1 MELSESLYRFSEIT
15 VPEATCTGYER
26 GANCMLPLIQC
37 MDDEEKRKL
46 DVVFQKEFE
55 KLNLLLSNNGFS
67 TCKDLGK
74 TSFRSLSYNYD
85 KNEEEEDEYSEYQD
99 LNYYEDP
106 NYRLVS
112 SLVKAEAP
120 HFLPTA
126 SPHELYQLE
135 KTQEHET
142 VFQNHH
148 KTVSKILI

>member
-1 MELSESLYRFSEIT
+1 
-15 VPEATCTGYER
+15 
-26 GANCMLPLIQC
+26 MLPLIQC
-37 MDDEEKRKL
+37 MDNEEKKKL

-67 TCKDLGK
+67 TCEDLGK
-74 TSFRSLSYNYD
+74 TSFRSLRYDYD
-85 KNEEEEDEYSEYQD
+85 KNEDERDDYSDYQD

-120 HFLPTA
+120 HFLPTV
-126 SPHELYQLE
+126 SPPELYQLG
-135 KTQEHET
+135 KGQEHET
-142 VFQNHH
+142 VFQHHH

>member
-1 MELSESLYRFSEIT
+1 
-15 VPEATCTGYER
+15 
-26 GANCMLPLIQC
+26 
-37 MDDEEKRKL
+37 MDDDEKKKL
-46 DVVFQKEFE
+46 DVVFKKEFE

-67 TCKDLGK
+67 TCEDLGK

-85 KNEEEEDEYSEYQD
+85 KNDKEEDEYSEYQD

-112 SLVKAEAP
+112 SLVKSEAP
-120 HFLPTA
+120 HLVPTV
-126 SPHELYQLE
+126 SPPELYRLE
-135 KTQEHET
+135 QGQEHET

>member
-1 MELSESLYRFSEIT
+1 
-15 VPEATCTGYER
+15 
-26 GANCMLPLIQC
+26 
-37 MDDEEKRKL
+37 MDDEEKMKL

-67 TCKDLGK
+67 TCEDLGK
-74 TSFRSLSYNYD
+74 TSFRSLRYNHD
-85 KNEEEEDEYSEYQD
+85 KNEDEGDEYSEYQD

-112 SLVKAEAP
+112 SLVKSETP

-126 SPHELYQLE
+126 SPPETYQLE
-135 KTQEHET
+135 KGLEHET
-142 VFQNHH
+142 IFQNHH

>member
-1 MELSESLYRFSEIT
+1 
-15 VPEATCTGYER
+15 
-26 GANCMLPLIQC
+26 MLPLIKC
-37 MDDEEKRKL
+37 MDDEEKKKL

-67 TCKDLGK
+67 TCADLGK
-74 TSFRSLSYNYD
+74 TSFRSLRYDYD
-85 KNEEEEDEYSEYQD
+85 KKEEEGDEYSEYQD

-120 HFLPTA
+120 HFLPTV
-126 SPHELYQLE
+126 SPPELYQLE
-135 KTQEHET
+135 KNQEHET

>member
-1 MELSESLYRFSEIT
+1 
-15 VPEATCTGYER
+15 
-26 GANCMLPLIQC
+26 MLPLIQC
-37 MDDEEKRKL
+37 MDDEEKMKL

-67 TCKDLGK
+67 TCEDLGK
-74 TSFRSLSYNYD
+74 TSFRSLRYNHD
-85 KNEEEEDEYSEYQD
+85 KNEDEGDEYSEYQD

-112 SLVKAEAP
+112 SLVKSETP

-126 SPHELYQLE
+126 SPPETYQLE
-135 KTQEHET
+135 KGLEHET
-142 VFQNHH
+142 IFQNHH

>member
-1 MELSESLYRFSEIT
+1 M
-15 VPEATCTGYER
+15 
-26 GANCMLPLIQC
+26 MPLIQC
-37 MDDEEKRKL
+37 MDDEEKKKL

-85 KNEEEEDEYSEYQD
+85 KNDEEEDEYSEYQD

-112 SLVKAEAP
+112 SLVKSEVP
-120 HFLPTA
+120 HFLPTV
-126 SPHELYQLE
+126 SPPESYKLE
-135 KTQEHET
+135 KGQEHET
-142 VFQNHH
+142 IFQNHH

>member
-1 MELSESLYRFSEIT
+1 
-15 VPEATCTGYER
+15 
-26 GANCMLPLIQC
+26 MLPLIQC
-37 MDDEEKRKL
+37 MDDEEKKKL
-46 DVVFQKEFE
+46 DVVFKKEFE

-67 TCKDLGK
+67 TCEDLGK

-85 KNEEEEDEYSEYQD
+85 KNDKEEDEYSEYQD

-112 SLVKAEAP
+112 SLVKSEAP
-120 HFLPTA
+120 HLVPTV
-126 SPHELYQLE
+126 SPPELYRLE
-135 KTQEHET
+135 QGQEHET